1 LDLTP
6 NFKLLI
12 VDQNQSIRSFEP
24 ADTAISCCG
33 SRKLPKRFKSN
44 SPRLLLPILL
54 FKKRELLVMFPH
66 GQVSRVSRAGRVVLN
81 NLSKEIRECYRHAQD
96 CALKATA
103 HIDVQLKQDF
113 LDLERRWLF
122 MARSYEF
129 SERLT
134 DLSDEIKPRVDKSPK
149 A

>member
-1 LDLTP
+1 
-6 NFKLLI
+6 
-12 VDQNQSIRSFEP
+12 
-24 ADTAISCCG
+24 
-33 SRKLPKRFKSN
+33 
-44 SPRLLLPILL
+44 
-54 FKKRELLVMFPH
+54 MFPH

-122 MARSYEF
+122 LARSYEF
-129 SERLT
+129 SERLI